1 MGWGK
6 WILLGLL
13 WIPPF
18 TPIGFLMTYGM
29 ANLYLFLFLF
39 GLLVLRPLK
48 WFFSGV
54 SSVESFLQD
63 GVEQV
68 ESKPRRSGIVALIFF
83 LLIGSVF
90 RGTFTSL
97 MEGDMVSF
105 LPIGVL
111 LGVTAV
117 FTVLASS
124 FYRKFTEPEAAEV
137 AGTAAG
143 AGGGAAAAAGQH
155 ARRAGEMVIEGEE
168 EDFAVAM
175 ARSLLEE
182 VPLVDAEVAAEGAV
196 AGLAELAPYIAIA
209 LAILLVGELVFLALV
224 YFLFLPAVAGI
235 LGGAFGGV
243 FGAAGG
249 YANLFGQQA
258 ANQALPGL
266 GQSQAMEQTSAMLS
280 QTAAKIGCFAKGPAC
295 FRQWQQNNTERPGS
309 EDVGEQYGLKIERFD
324 IGQGSGLDVAYK
336 DTDYAIPVS
345 FTISN
350 PRHGLKGLNAENVSY
365 RLRVIDSRK
374 EYCDTGWIPV
384 KAYDIREDARE
395 PWKGNDIYPGTSAS
409 TGFQRIKGNENG
421 DDFTL
426 EDCNMLQPALG
437 EYRTVMLEVRYDYF
451 SQSTLYF
458 QAMSLQNLQSN
469 PNIEKSMKESKT
481 ADTPVKASINV
492 NSPVLYDSQ
501 ALKEGQ
507 SAEDAAQPFAVRASL
522 DTQEFDLRYK
532 VKDLKVRNSQETT
545 IYQDSSR
552 ECQFIPSGDNM
563 LQLKQRAKRNIISSA
578 SDRALWFTRAQKP
591 PIFGCVMRLEDPSDI
606 SPSGETLTMGVE
618 AEYTVALEEKID
630 SFKVSNSRCSA
641 RYDCPL
647 LVTQQYNDTH
657 KDYHYL
663 TRCTGVDAG
672 NGCSV
677 VKGPTEDGDGR
688 SNEWSK
694 QLMTGGRKLDKELE
708 QGEIA
713 FNAGQLPNSRASA
726 EYAIGLDRNTIE
738 RMTSGDNKNFALAS
752 VRTSR
757 GLDVEFERLGR
768 DAPCTASGLEQKRT
782 DIKKV
787 IIFERN
793 AKKCSGSSGSS
804 GSSDSTW
811 GSGSDSTWGDGSS
824 GWG

>member
-1 MGWGK
+1 
-6 WILLGLL
+6 
-13 WIPPF
+13 
-18 TPIGFLMTYGM
+18 
-29 ANLYLFLFLF
+29 
-39 GLLVLRPLK
+39 
-48 WFFSGV
+48 
-54 SSVESFLQD
+54 
-63 GVEQV
+63 
-68 ESKPRRSGIVALIFF
+68 
-83 LLIGSVF
+83 
-90 RGTFTSL
+90 
-97 MEGDMVSF
+97 
-105 LPIGVL
+105 
-111 LGVTAV
+111 
-117 FTVLASS
+117 
-124 FYRKFTEPEAAEV
+124 
-137 AGTAAG
+137 
-143 AGGGAAAAAGQH
+143 
-155 ARRAGEMVIEGEE
+155 
-168 EDFAVAM
+168 
-175 ARSLLEE
+175 
-182 VPLVDAEVAAEGAV
+182 
-196 AGLAELAPYIAIA
+196 
-209 LAILLVGELVFLALV
+209 
-224 YFLFLPAVAGI
+224 
-235 LGGAFGGV
+235 
-243 FGAAGG
+243 
-249 YANLFGQQA
+249 
-258 ANQALPGL
+258 
-266 GQSQAMEQTSAMLS
+266 SAMLS

-336 DTDYAIPVS
+336 NTDYAIPVS

-578 SDRALWFTRAQKP
+578 SDRPLWFTRAQKP

-657 KDYHYL
+657 RDYHYL

-677 VKGPTEDGDGR
+677 VKGPKEDGDGR

-694 QLMTGGRKLDKELE
+694 QLMTGGSKLDKKLE

-757 GLDVEFERLGR
+757 GLEVEFERLGR

-787 IIFERN
+787 IVFERN

-804 GSSDSTW
+804 GSSDSLW